1 MSGSGDAD
9 GLTASIRAALEE
21 LLLTLADDEFV
32 LGFWDSE
39 WTGIAPQLEE
49 DVAMSSL
56 ATDELGHAR
65 AFYELLGALTGRDP
79 DAIAYDR
86 GPEDF
91 RHARILDHP
100 RTDWAFSIA
109 RRWLYDTAD
118 AVRLEALV
126 VSSYLPLAGLVAK
139 IQREERYHL
148 MHADAWLRRL
158 AHADGEARDRLIAA
172 LATLRGDATSVF
184 APLDGEAA
192 LIEARILGASMADLR
207 TTWLDRVGATLREL
221 DLPLPDASAPIDRS
235 RLDHSEAF
243 RWLWGEFTS
252 VRRPDPAAT
261 W

>member
-1 MSGSGDAD
+1 VSD
-9 GLTASIRAALEE
+9 LPASTKSALEE

-65 AFYELLGALTGRDP
+65 AFYELLGELSGRDP
-79 DAIAYDR
+79 DSIAYDR
-86 GPEDF
+86 GPDAF

-100 RTDWAFSIA
+100 RTDWAFSVA

-118 AVRLEALV
+118 AVRLAALAE
-126 VSSYLPLAGLVAK
+126 SSYAPLAGLVVK

-158 AHADGEARDRLIAA
+158 AGAGGEPRDRLVAA
-172 LATLRGDATSVF
+172 LSTLSGDATSVF

-192 LIEARILGASMADLR
+192 LIDAGILATSMTGLRAS
-207 TTWLDRVGATLREL
+207 WLERVGVTLMEL
-221 DLPLPDASAPIDRS
+221 DLPLPDADAPIERG
-235 RLDHSEAF
+235 RLDHSDAF

-252 VRRPDPAAT
+252 VRRLDPAAT

>member
-1 MSGSGDAD
+1 VSR
-9 GLTASIRAALEE
+9 TALAE

-65 AFYELLGALTGRDP
+65 AFYELLGSLTGREA

-86 GPEDF
+86 APEDF
-91 RHARILDHP
+91 RHAGILDHP
-100 RTDWAFSIA
+100 RTDWAFSVA

-118 AVRLEALV
+118 AVRLEALAA
-126 VSSYLPLAGLVAK
+126 SSHAPLAGLVVK

-158 AHADGEARDRLIAA
+158 ADADGEPRARLMAA
-172 LATLRGDATSVF
+172 LAALGPDATSVF

-192 LIEARILGASMADLR
+192 LIEAGILRAPMTTLR
-207 TTWLDRVGATLREL
+207 ETWLERAGATLREL
-221 DLPLPDASAPIDRS
+221 RLPQPDGNPRLERA
-235 RLDHSEAF
+235 RLDHSDAF

-252 VRRPDPAAT
+252 VRRLDPAAT